1 MGNIV
6 PILDRLDTLSQRE
19 RAATPPALSMPPPRT
34 AGELRFDPL
43 PVPRRVMKENGC
55 FYVCDGFYVD
65 FRGRRL
71 FARLWQ
77 APTSAAIADLS
88 PIDGLGPL

>member
-6 PILDRLDTLSQRE
+6 ALPSRPPSLPL
-19 RAATPPALSMPPPRT
+19 ATPTT

-43 PVPRRVMKENGC
+43 PAPRHVMKSNGC
-55 FYVCDGFYVD
+55 FFVCDGFFVD
-65 FRGRRL
+65 ARGRRL

-77 APTSAAIADLS
+77 APTAAATADLH